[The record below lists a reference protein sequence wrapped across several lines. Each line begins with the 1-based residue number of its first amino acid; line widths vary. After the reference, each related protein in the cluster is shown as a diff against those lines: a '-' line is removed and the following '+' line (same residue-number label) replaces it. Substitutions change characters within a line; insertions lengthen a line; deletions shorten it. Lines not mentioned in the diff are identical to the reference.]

1 MKTIFITGASSGI
14 GMALAREFSHEDV
27 ALGLIAR
34 RKDLLDSLASEL
46 AAKVC
51 AYTVDVGDFVALRV
65 AAESFIQT
73 AGVPD
78 VVIANAGV
86 SSGTLTSE
94 ADDQATFEHI
104 IRTNVL
110 GMVHTYQPFVE
121 AMKKR
126 GSGTLVGIS
135 SIAGFRGIPGSGAY
149 SASKAAATAYLE
161 SLRIELSS
169 SGVNV
174 LTVCPGYIKTPMTDV
189 NSFYMP
195 FLMDANRAA
204 RSIRKAIIG
213 KKRFHILP
221 WQMSVVGLFL
231 RLMPRFIYDLLMRRA
246 PRKPRSLLR

>member
-14 GMALAREFSHEDV
+14 GMALAKEFSHEDV
-27 ALGLIAR
+27 TLGLLAR
-34 RKDLLDSLASEL
+34 RKERLDSLANDL
-46 AAKVC
+46 ATNVYVYA
-51 AYTVDVGDFVALRV
+51 ADVGDSSAMRS
-65 AAESFIQT
+65 AAKSFIQSV
-73 AGVPD
+73 GIPD

-94 ADDQATFEHI
+94 AKDQVVFEQI
-104 IRTNVL
+104 LRTNVM

-135 SIAGFRGIPGSGAY
+135 SVAGFRGIPGSGAY

-161 SLRIELSS
+161 SLRVELSS

-195 FLMDANRAA
+195 FLMDADRAA
-204 RSIRKAIIG
+204 RSIRKAIIK
-213 KKRFHILP
+213 KKRFHVLP
-221 WQMSVVGLFL
+221 WQMRLVGFFL
-231 RLMPRFIYDLLMRRA
+231 RLIPRYLYDPLMRRA
-246 PRKPRSLLR
+246 PRKLKSL

>member
-1 MKTIFITGASSGI
+1 MKRVFITGASSGI
-14 GMALAREFSHEDV
+14 GMALAREFSDEDV
-27 ALGLIAR
+27 VLGLISR
-34 RKDLLDSLASEL
+34 RIEQLDNLANDLATDVYVYAADVGDSLAMKS
-46 AAKVC
+46 
-51 AYTVDVGDFVALRV
+51 
-65 AAESFIQT
+65 AAEAFIQSV
-73 AGVPD
+73 GVPD

-94 ADDQATFEHI
+94 AKDQVVFEQI
-104 IRTNVL
+104 MRTNVM

-121 AMKKR
+121 AMRMR

-161 SLRIELSS
+161 SLRVELSS

-195 FLMDANRAA
+195 FLMDADRAA
-204 RSIRKAIIG
+204 RSIRKAIVK
-213 KKRFHILP
+213 KKRFHVLP
-221 WQMSVVGLFL
+221 WQMSLVGFFL
-231 RLMPRFIYDLLMRRA
+231 RLIPRCIYDPLMRRA
-246 PRKPRSLLR
+246 PRKPKSL